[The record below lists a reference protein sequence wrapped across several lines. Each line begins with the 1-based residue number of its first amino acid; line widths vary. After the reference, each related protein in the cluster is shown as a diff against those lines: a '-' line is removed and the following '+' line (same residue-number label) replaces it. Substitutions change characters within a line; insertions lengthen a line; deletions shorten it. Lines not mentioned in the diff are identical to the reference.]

1 MWKIND
7 EFVAHVSSRGESG
20 EIVFAPRLNKK
31 FSNEKLFRSNFETCV
46 PAKGV
51 DSAAA

>member
-1 MWKIND
+1 MMNLLRMS
-7 EFVAHVSSRGESG
+7 AAGGASG

-51 DSAAA
+51 DSAAP